1 MHEVQRRPFFNLSA
15 QIMAV
20 MKMTQI
26 MTFLARQVCV
36 AVKTYNFDPNE
47 STHDGIFYTKVT
59 AENMRTLL

>member
-15 QIMAV
+15 QIMEV

-26 MTFLARQVCV
+26 MTFLARQ
-36 AVKTYNFDPNE
+36 VKTYNFDPNE

-59 AENMRTLL
+59 AENMKTLL

>member
-1 MHEVQRRPFFNLSA
+1 MHEVQRRPFLNLSA

-36 AVKTYNFDPNE
+36 AVKTYNFDPKE
-47 STHDGIFYTKVT
+47 STHNFYTEVT
-59 AENMRTLL
+59 AENMKMLL